1 MGLPERTGYPAG
13 WVGMQASERDRSV
26 LALLTGNGAVSV
38 HPDRIETS
46 DRDTFHIGA
55 WAAEI
60 RAGTAVAVGAGVG
73 NAASVACTFG
83 LQRDCG
89 ADGVDAFVE
98 RLRAGAE
105 SLYRLDVRAGDGGRR
120 VSGGV
125 HAAGHD
131 LVFSCRRCGVDHV
144 CDDLDAVSGFWARGG
159 RRAIAL
165 GDSDLD
171 VRGAGRGDCA
181 GGDFCAVVCALVVQ
195 RLRCEEGRAVH
206 QADADS
212 ASDRKSVV

>member
-89 ADGVDAFVE
+89 AEGVGGLDTMKYYKQASKIRHGAPTGECSLTKSGEIVVGKFIDRE
-98 RLRAGAE
+98 RPDYYELLQAQMHE
-105 SLYRLDVRAGDGGRR
+105 SLGDRYAEPEVGC
-120 VSGGV
+120 SE
-125 HAAGHD
+125 
-131 LVFSCRRCGVDHV
+131 C
-144 CDDLDAVSGFWARGG
+144 
-159 RRAIAL
+159 
-165 GDSDLD
+165 
-171 VRGAGRGDCA
+171 
-181 GGDFCAVVCALVVQ
+181 
-195 RLRCEEGRAVH
+195 
-206 QADADS
+206 
-212 ASDRKSVV
+212 